1 MSEPEYSD
9 EAGGSDGSPKK
20 PKAPLELGNN
30 AAVILEARNLAEA
43 GKGKVRGEAKI
54 WHMNDEHFAQVVEW
68 MLAGVP
74 AKRIEELCAKE
85 LKLPPAKVPGRQCQS
100 IFWQEFRPSWY
111 SARRQS
117 NRRLV
122 QGLAEEIDAS
132 PMKVDAVLR
141 DEIKQR
147 AWELLQSP
155 VMPEK
160 LVKAFLNAVLKLRDQ
175 DDRAEARTLDREKF
189 AATQRT
195 KIEDGLEALRSEIAE
210 NPEAMAAW
218 QRLKTLLVVPA

>member
-1 MSEPEYSD
+1 MSDPYDSD
-9 EAGGSDGSPKK
+9 EAGAPPKK
-20 PKAPLELGNN
+20 PAAPLELGNN
-30 AAVILEARNLAEA
+30 AAVILDARALAEA

-54 WHMNDEHFAQVVEW
+54 WHLSDEHFCQVVEW

-85 LKLPPAKVPGRQCQS
+85 LKLPPAKIPGRQAQS
-100 IFWQEFRPSWY
+100 VFWQEFVPSWY
-111 SARRQS
+111 SARRQA

-122 QGLAEEIDAS
+122 QGLATEIEAA
-132 PMKVDAVLR
+132 PMQVDAVLR

-147 AWELLQSP
+147 AWELLQHP
-155 VMPEK
+155 NPPEK

-175 DDRAEARTLDREKF
+175 DDRAEARNLDREKF

-195 KIEDGLEALRSEIAE
+195 RIEAGLEAMRAEIAA
-210 NPEAMAAW
+210 NPRAMAAW
-218 QRLKTLLVVPA
+218 EQLKTLLAAA

>member
-1 MSEPEYSD
+1 MDFDPNESD
-9 EAGGSDGSPKK
+9 EAPAPAKK
-20 PKAPLELGNN
+20 PVPMERGNN
-30 AAVILEARNLAEA
+30 MAVILEARNLAEA

-54 WHMNDEHFAQVVEW
+54 WHMTDEHFCQVVEW

-74 AKRIEELCAKE
+74 AKRIEELCARE
-85 LKLPPAKVPGRQCQS
+85 LKLPPAKVPGRQAQS
-100 IFWQEFRPSWY
+100 VFWQDFRPSWF

-122 QGLAEEIDAS
+122 QGLAAEIDAA
-132 PMKVDAVLR
+132 PMQVDAVLR

-147 AWELLQSP
+147 AWELLQEP

-175 DDRAEARTLDREKF
+175 DDRAEARKLDQEKF
-189 AATQRT
+189 AAAQRT
-195 KIEDGLEALRSEIAE
+195 KIETGLEALRTEIAS
-210 NPEAMAAW
+210 NPAAMAAW
-218 QRLKTLLVVPA
+218 QGLKALLSAA